1 MWDLR
6 RDRRSRDWEKSW
18 RSGDRGRMYV
28 DVVGRDGSSGCREL
42 LWVEEVVVGA
52 SVDVGDMA
60 VDVDD
65 DGFEGEGEAVLLMDQ
80 VQLSGAEGV
89 HRRADSP

>member
-6 RDRRSRDWEKSW
+6 RDWRSRDWERNW

-60 VDVDD
+60 VDVVD

-80 VQLSGAEGV
+80 VQFGGAEGV
-89 HRRADSP
+89 HRGADSP

>member
-1 MWDLR
+1 MRDLR
-6 RDRRSRDWEKSW
+6 GNWRSR
-18 RSGDRGRMYV
+18 DRGRMDV
-28 DVVGRDGSSGCREL
+28 DVVGGDDRSGCCEL
-42 LWVEEVVVGA
+42 LRVEEVVVGA
-52 SVDVGDMA
+52 GMEVRDVA
-60 VDVDD
+60 VGVVD

>member
-1 MWDLR
+1 MRDLR
-6 RDRRSRDWEKSW
+6 GDWRSRDRERDW
-18 RSGDRGRMYV
+18 RSRDRGRMYV
-28 DVVGRDGSSGCREL
+28 DVVGRDGSSGGRKL

-89 HRRADSP
+89 HR

>member
-6 RDRRSRDWEKSW
+6 RDRRSRDWERNW

-60 VDVDD
+60 VDVVD

-80 VQLSGAEGV
+80 VQLGGAEGV
-89 HRRADSP
+89 HRGTDSA

>member
-1 MWDLR
+1 M
-6 RDRRSRDWEKSW
+6 RDRRRYWE
-18 RSGDRGRMYV
+18 SGDRGRDWTLDV
-28 DVVGRDGSSGCREL
+28 GVVGGDSGSGCREL

-60 VDVDD
+60 VDVVD